1 MSDTTPAPRATA
13 LDASRH
19 TARAVHD
26 VTAKFMFD
34 MDMYAETG
42 ELGYEGIAFYVAG
55 RGGVLGEVDHVEVFE
70 AFTFFPLETV
80 ESAWGSSASVEPRA
94 EAASRFA
101 GYAARWATA
110 NIPDGT
116 GDLTR
121 LAELCGAVIDAADA
135 TDAPVFAGWR
145 ALPEP
150 DGERELVVHRMNA
163 LRELRA
169 ARHAVAVR
177 SVGMEP
183 VEAFRVR
190 TPYMAGIFG
199 WPEPDEGPDEAAKEL
214 WTRAEELTD
223 LAFAADLSV
232 LSDEE
237 LDEFCELT
245 DELLG
250 VVS

>member
-1 MSDTTPAPRATA
+1 MSGTDPRPSAIE
-13 LDASRH
+13 ASRH

-26 VTAKFMFD
+26 VGAKFMLD
-34 MDMYAETG
+34 LDMYVDVAT
-42 ELGYEGIAFYVAG
+42 LGYEGTSFYFAG
-55 RGGVLGEVDHVEVFE
+55 RGGVLGDVDHSVVHQ
-70 AFTFFPLETV
+70 AFTFFPAGTV
-80 ESAWGSSASVEPRA
+80 EQAWDASAEIEPRS
-94 EAASRFA
+94 EAAERFA

-121 LAELCGAVIDAADA
+121 LAELCGAVIAAADA

-145 ALPEP
+145 DLPEP

-169 ARHAVAVR
+169 ARHGAAVR
-177 SVGMEP
+177 RVGLEP
-183 VEAFRVR
+183 VDAFFIR
-190 TPYMAGIFG
+190 TPYMAAIFG
-199 WPEPDEGPDEAAKEL
+199 WPEPTGEPDAATRARWDEAEA
-214 WTRAEELTD
+214 LTD
-223 LAFAADLSV
+223 SAFAADLAV

-250 VVS
+250 VVG